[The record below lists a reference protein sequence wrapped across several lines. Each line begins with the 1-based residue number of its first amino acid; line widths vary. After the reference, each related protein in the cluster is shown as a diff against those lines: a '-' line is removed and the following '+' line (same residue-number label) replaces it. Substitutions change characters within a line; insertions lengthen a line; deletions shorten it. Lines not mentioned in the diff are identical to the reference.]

1 MPDDKTKTKTPTMPP
16 STAPSIPPATVPPS
30 TKTVDQQA
38 AEFLQKVKELGS
50 AKAALEA
57 ITKPAGR
64 IIFAMDATSSREST
78 WELARNL
85 QLDMFHAAA
94 GLEVQL
100 VYFRGVNEC
109 RHSKWVS
116 QPSALE
122 MLMGRIGCVAGY
134 TQIQKVLEHAHDE
147 TGRRPVNALVY
158 VGDSFEENIDLVVP
172 RAREAGMPVFVFQEK
187 SARSSGG
194 RIQSLKG
201 GDDDPNE
208 TERAFRA
215 IAKASGGAYFLFD
228 EGSADQLRQLLGAV
242 AVYATQGT
250 AGLEAQ
256 VSAPARLLL
265 TQIKK

>member
-1 MPDDKTKTKTPTMPP
+1 MSDDDDKKAPTKTAT
-16 STAPSIPPATVPPS
+16 TAPKQTH
-30 TKTVDQQA
+30 VDKQA
-38 AEFLQKVKELGS
+38 EEFLRKVKELGS

-64 IIFAMDATSSREST
+64 IIFAMDATSSREPT

-85 QLDMFHAAA
+85 QLDMFQAAA
-94 GLEVQL
+94 GLEFQL

-122 MLMGRIGCVAGY
+122 ILMGRIGCVAGY
-134 TQIQKVLEHAHDE
+134 TQIRKVLEHARDE
-147 TGRRPVNALVY
+147 TAKRPVNALVY
-158 VGDSFEENIDLVVP
+158 VGDSFEENIDLVIP

-187 SARSSGG
+187 SAHSSGG
-194 RIQSLKG
+194 RIQSLKA
-201 GDDDPNE
+201 GDDEPTE
-208 TERAFRA
+208 TEKAFRA

-228 EGSADQLRQLLGAV
+228 EGSADQLRQLLEAV

-256 VSAPARLLL
+256 AQVSVPARLLL

>member
-1 MPDDKTKTKTPTMPP
+1 MTEDKKTPTMALTTTTTT
-16 STAPSIPPATVPPS
+16 TAPQP
-30 TKTVDQQA
+30 VDQQA
-38 AEFLQKVKELGS
+38 ADFLRKVKELGS

-64 IIFAMDATSSREST
+64 IIFAMDATSSREPT

-85 QLDMFHAAA
+85 QLDMFQAAA

-122 MLMGRIGCVAGY
+122 MLMGRIGCMAGY
-134 TQIQKVLEHAHDE
+134 TQIRKVLEHARDE
-147 TGRRPVNALVY
+147 MAKRPVNALVY
-158 VGDSFEENIDLVVP
+158 VGDSFEENIDLVIP

-187 SARSSGG
+187 SARSSDG
-194 RIQSLKG
+194 RVQSLEG

-208 TERAFRA
+208 TEKAFRA
-215 IAKASGGAYFLFD
+215 MATTSGGAYFLFD
-228 EGSADQLRQLLGAV
+228 ESSADQLRQLLGAV

-256 VSAPARLLL
+256 VQVSAPARTLL